1 MYKNLKKKK
10 KRYKTVL
17 PVKLSIY
24 NNVCPNYMPIQNFK
38 VFSVET
44 RQLASHFNNA
54 TYAAQGSTTIN
65 LLVNKDKCRYCK
77 HKII

>member
-1 MYKNLKKKK
+1 MY
-10 KRYKTVL
+10 VL
-17 PVKLSIY
+17 I
-24 NNVCPNYMPIQNFK
+24 MPIQNFK

-44 RQLASHFNNA
+44 RQLAAQFNNA

-77 HKII
+77 HKIL

>member
-1 MYKNLKKKK
+1 MY
-10 KRYKTVL
+10 VL
-17 PVKLSIY
+17 I
-24 NNVCPNYMPIQNFK
+24 MPIQNFK